1 MKGFFALTL
10 SFMFCI
16 AFLGCGSKAQE
27 HDDAEITP
35 QPQLEFDAA
44 QSDSL
49 ALVLADKVCAAAG
62 GNERWDAAQALS
74 FRFVLKADSGV
85 VSSWRHDWDR
95 RGQRYRL
102 SGALASGEQA
112 LVFLNLNTQDGSAF
126 LNGNPAPE
134 EQHQALLAMAYSRF
148 TSDTYWLLL
157 PFKLK
162 DPGARLEYRGAK
174 QIGVDSFEVIHLSF
188 IDDVGLTPENEF
200 ELFIDPLSHAIRRWE
215 YYEHP
220 EAQPL
225 IAWWENEQDCN
236 DLTLATE
243 RRLEESGRTIVF
255 EEIVLS
261 AEVDESLFA
270 PPATTHSGMK

>member
-1 MKGFFALTL
+1 MKGFFALIL
-10 SFMFCI
+10 SFMFGIACI
-16 AFLGCGSKAQE
+16 GCGSKTQE
-27 HDDAEITP
+27 HDEAEIAP
-35 QPQLEFDAA
+35 RPQLEFEAS
-44 QSDSL
+44 QSDSA
-49 ALVLADKVCAAAG
+49 ALMLADKVCAAAG
-62 GNERWDAAQALS
+62 GTVRLEAVLSLS

-102 SGALASGEQA
+102 SGALTSGEQV
-112 LVFLNLNTQDGSAF
+112 LVFLNLNTQDGRAF
-126 LNGNPAPE
+126 LNGIPAND

-174 QIGVDSFEVIHLSF
+174 QIGADSFEVIRLGF

-200 ELFIDPLSHAIRRWE
+200 EIFIDPVSHMIRRWE

-220 EAQPL
+220 EARPL
-225 IAWWENEQDCN
+225 IAWWENEQDFN
-236 DLTLATE
+236 GLKLATE
-243 RRLEESGRTIVF
+243 RRLEESLRTIVF
-255 EEIVLS
+255 EEIVVS
-261 AEVDESLFA
+261 AGVDENLFT
-270 PPATTHSGMK
+270 PPATAHSGMQ